1 MLGVEEMA
9 GGGGMMMG
17 QETQGRC
24 PVRLPCSIH
33 RHIARSVF
41 TEDCSHI
48 APELDLNQSVRFTF
62 CFLFLISFKFKEISV
77 WR

>member
-17 QETQGRC
+17 QETRGRC

-62 CFLFLISFKFKEISV
+62 WFLFLISFKFKEISV